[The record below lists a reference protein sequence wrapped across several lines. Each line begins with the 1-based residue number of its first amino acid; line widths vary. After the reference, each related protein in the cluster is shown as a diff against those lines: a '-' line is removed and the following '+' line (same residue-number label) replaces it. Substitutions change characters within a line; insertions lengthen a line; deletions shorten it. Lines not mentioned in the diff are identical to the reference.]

1 MSNERGQAEANDLV
15 PLTDISAAT
24 ASPGPISRRD
34 MMRRSAAAL
43 AGGAVALGAGP
54 VLAQD
59 HSQMAGMQHAT
70 PPKPAVAPA
79 STRSRGVRHYA
90 TAMPPGKPGRDY
102 TPVIIPNGRTL
113 PFRIVDGVKVF
124 HLIAEVVQHEFAPGL
139 VSECW
144 GYNGDT
150 PGPVIEAVQGDLV
163 RIYVTNR
170 LPAPTTVHWHGI
182 ILPSGMDGVS
192 GLSQAPIPVNAT
204 FKYEFVLPDHGTFM
218 YHTHHDEMVQQGL
231 GLMGMFVVHKRDDA
245 HRPTRDFVLLSAEW
259 LVRTGSSR
267 PDPNEMVDFNVFTFN
282 GKAYPATDAL
292 QMQLGERVRIRFG
305 NLSAMS
311 HHPIHVH
318 GLRWRMVATDGG
330 DIAEAGQWPEST
342 VLVPAG
348 TTRTVKFLADNP
360 GDWSVHCHMT
370 HHVMNQM
377 GHNGTNLIG
386 VNEAK
391 IDDAVGGLLP
401 NYMTMGT
408 VGMTGMSGMGMP
420 NPKGSISMLGGDGPH
435 GPIEMGGL
443 FTVLKVRERLPK
455 GGDPGWYV
463 NPPGTMADEATADE
477 LKRDGIAVGAARAMP
492 ATHKHSSD

>member
-15 PLTDISAAT
+15 PLTHSSAAT

-113 PFRIVDGVKVF
+113 PFRIVEGVKVF

-292 QMQLGERVRIRFG
+292 QMQLGERIRIRFG

-318 GLRWRMVATDGG
+318 GLRWRVVATDGG

-342 VLVPAG
+342 VLVPVG
-348 TTRTVKFLADNP
+348 TTRTVEFLADNP